1 MNCSANAEATGSNP
15 VEAPKSFL
23 GLHWQILKFLNWWS
37 HLRFICI
44 PAVHIIHSTQSIPL
58 QNSFNKNARLIQRER
73 KMSLIRTQN
82 VFSTNARWVQYE
94 CKTYSVRTQ
103 NEFNTNAKWVQYER
117 KTYSVRTQN
126 EFNTNAKRIQR
137 EHKMSS
143 KRTQNVFSANAKW
156 VQYELKTCTYLHFVW
171 CKCMLPTP
179 AKERVCHHH

>member
-82 VFSTNARWVQYE
+82 VFSANARWVQYE

-103 NEFNTNAKWVQYER
+103 NEFNTNAKRIQCERKMSSIRTQNVFSANTKWVQNER

-126 EFNTNAKRIQR
+126 EFNTN
-137 EHKMSS
+137 
-143 KRTQNVFSANAKW
+143 
-156 VQYELKTCTYLHFVW
+156 
-171 CKCMLPTP
+171 
-179 AKERVCHHH
+179 